1 MLIADGIDHDMRP
14 EPGAIFTIPPAF
26 AFELPAT
33 QGNLQI
39 IRRHP
44 GELFGFAIEE
54 TEVATDDLIAQVPF
68 CPAGALIPANDRPV
82 GAQHIDGIIFNAFNK
97 VAIGNIRQV
106 IVTHDT
112 ALSVA
117 RSWQNALDIAELRLL
132 RIQGYGL
139 LLASF

>member
-1 MLIADGIDHDMRP
+1 MISSLRYP
-14 EPGAIFTIPPAF
+14 
-26 AFELPAT
+26 
-33 QGNLQI
+33 
-39 IRRHP
+39 
-44 GELFGFAIEE
+44 
-54 TEVATDDLIAQVPF
+54 
-68 CPAGALIPANDRPV
+68 CPAGALIPANDRAV

-139 LLASF
+139 LLDSF

>member
-1 MLIADGIDHDMRP
+1 MISSLGTLLPGGRP
-14 EPGAIFTIPPAF
+14 
-26 AFELPAT
+26 
-33 QGNLQI
+33 
-39 IRRHP
+39 H
-44 GELFGFAIEE
+44 
-54 TEVATDDLIAQVPF
+54 
-68 CPAGALIPANDRPV
+68 PANDRAV

-106 IVTHDT
+106 IVTHGT